1 MISQKELFYS
11 YLAQTSPEP
20 MELEI
25 IKAEGL
31 YLIDKNNKKYLDL
44 ISGISV
50 SNVGHSHPEIV
61 NAVKEQAEKYMHLM
75 VFGEYIQTPQTLLA
89 EALTKLLPKKL
100 DNVYF
105 VNSGSEAIEGALKL
119 AKRYTGRT
127 DIISCKNA
135 YHGSSHGA
143 LSIMGNEEFKNNF
156 RPLLP
161 NTRLIEY
168 NNFNDLKHI
177 NKNTACI
184 VIEAFQA
191 EAGIIVPKKNYIK
204 AVRDRCD
211 ETGTLLVIDEVQT
224 GFGRTGTFFGFE
236 QHDIVPDIITLAKG
250 MGGGMPIGA
259 FISSQEIMS
268 ELTHHPVL
276 GHITTFGG
284 HPVCSAA
291 SLACLNIIEKNNLRA
306 SIP

>member
-177 NKNTACI
+177 NKNTACCRI
-184 VIEAFQA
+184 FK
-191 EAGIIVPKKNYIK
+191 PSKN
-204 AVRDRCD
+204 
-211 ETGTLLVIDEVQT
+211 
-224 GFGRTGTFFGFE
+224 
-236 QHDIVPDIITLAKG
+236 
-250 MGGGMPIGA
+250 
-259 FISSQEIMS
+259 SQ
-268 ELTHHPVL
+268 
-276 GHITTFGG
+276 
-284 HPVCSAA
+284 
-291 SLACLNIIEKNNLRA
+291 
-306 SIP
+306 